1 MLRLD
6 SVNKYF
12 FRHKKN
18 EIHVIDNTSLD
29 LGDKGLVA
37 FLGSSGSGKTTLLNI
52 IGGLDKFNNGS
63 LYINDKKITKH
74 NYYKMDKI
82 RNLSIGYIFQ
92 DYKLIDTMTVYE
104 NIALVLKMVGIKDKT
119 EIKKR
124 VDYVL
129 EATNMYRYRNRLA
142 NMLSGGERQRVGI
155 ARALVKNP
163 DIILADEPTGN
174 LDSKNSIEVMN
185 IIKAISK
192 TRLVI
197 LVTHEVEL
205 ANFYADRIL
214 DIQDG
219 KIIKDTKN
227 KHNNDLDYRMDN
239 KIYLKDFVYHNKLKS
254 DNMNINIYS
263 NGKEKTNINI
273 VFKNGN
279 IYIESDVKNVELVDS
294 NSNIELV
301 NEHYK
306 KISMDMVDDYK
317 FDLDSIDN
325 NYKKKYSSIFNPI
338 TLLING
344 FRKVFNY
351 TVLKKILLLG
361 FLITG
366 MFIVYSVSSIFAT
379 IKVDEEDFITV
390 DRHYLTVTAAKFN
403 VNDYN
408 EFSKLDSIDYIIP
421 GNSLIKL
428 KLYYKDFYQSSKVEN
443 QIDGSLTSIKLINE
457 SDLIYGA
464 MPTSRHEIVI
474 DKMVAKSL
482 IKNGAARY
490 LGIKEASK
498 LVGLTVYTNLDEGFK
513 IVGITDNVSPSIYAD
528 ESMFI
533 NLIANQVTS
542 PEYGYD
548 YNTSNETFI
557 DYDLYKHKY
566 SLAKGRYP
574 SNDYEVIVRMDRE
587 EEMPL
592 NKEINVKINDRKLV
606 VVGYYDTQYNID
618 YYFVSSNTIKYN
630 LISKTTSLA
639 IVSKDEEEVM
649 NYFRDKK
656 MNIANTYELD
666 KAKYNEE
673 RHDKVKESIIVSSVV
688 IVISLI
694 EIFLMIRSSFLSR
707 IKEIGILR
715 AIGVKKSDVIKLFL
729 GEIIAITTLA
739 GMLGIALMSYIIK
752 MLTSISLLASSFV
765 LNVWVVLISVILLY
779 AFNIIVGLVPVINVL
794 RHTPASILAR
804 HDID

>member
-1 MLRLD
+1 MLKLE

-12 FRHKKN
+12 FRHKRN
-18 EIHVIDNTSLD
+18 EIHVIDNTTLD

-37 FLGSSGSGKTTLLNI
+37 FLGASGSGKTTLLNI

-63 LYINDKKITKH
+63 LYINDKKITRF

-82 RNLSIGYIFQ
+82 RNLNVGYIFQ

-197 LVTHEVEL
+197 LVTHEVDL

-219 KIIKDTKN
+219 KVVKDTKN
-227 KHNNDLDYRMDN
+227 KHTDDLDYRMDN
-239 KIYLKDFVYHNKLKS
+239 KIYLKDFAYHNKLKN
-254 DNMNINIYS
+254 DNLNINIYS
-263 NGKEKTNINI
+263 NEKDKTNINI

-279 IYIESDVKNVELVDS
+279 IYIQSDYKNVELIDDT
-294 NSNIELV
+294 SNIELV

-306 KISMDMVDDYK
+306 KISMDMVDEYK

-325 NYKKKYSSIFNPI
+325 NCKKKYSSIFNPI

-351 TVLKKILLLG
+351 SILKKILLVG

-379 IKVDEEDFITV
+379 IKVDEEDFVTINKN
-390 DRHYLTVTAAKFN
+390 YLMLTAAKFN

-408 EFSKLDSIDYIIP
+408 EFSKLDSIDYILP
-421 GNSLIKL
+421 GDSLIAL
-428 KLYYKDFYQSSKVEN
+428 KVYYKDFYQSSRI
-443 QIDGSLTSIKLINE
+443 QDRLSGSLSSIKLI
-457 SDLIYGA
+457 SSDDLIYGE

-474 DKMVAKSL
+474 DKMVAKNL
-482 IKNGAARY
+482 INNGEAKY
-490 LGIKEASK
+490 LGIKEASQ
-498 LVGLTVYTNLDEGFK
+498 LVGMTVYTNLDEAFK
-513 IVGITDNVSPSIYAD
+513 IVGITDLVSPSIYAD
-528 ESMFI
+528 NSVFI
-533 NLIANQVTS
+533 DLLANKVS
-542 PEYGYD
+542 DEYMYD
-548 YNTSNETFI
+548 YSNEKII
-557 DYDLYKHKY
+557 DYELYTSKY

-574 SNDYEVIVRMDRE
+574 IYDYEVIVRMDRE

-592 NKEINVKINDRKLV
+592 NKEISVKINDKKLV
-606 VVGYYDTQYNID
+606 VVGYYDTQYNIND
-618 YYFVSSNTIKYN
+618 YFVNSNTIKYD
-630 LISKTTSLA
+630 LISKATN
-639 IVSKDEEEVM
+639 IVIVPKAESETIS
-649 NYFRDKK
+649 YFMDKK
-656 MNIANTYELD
+656 MSIDNKYELD
-666 KAKYNEE
+666 KEKFNAE
-673 RHDKVKESIIVSSVV
+673 RKDKVRESVIVSLVV

-694 EIFLMIRSSFLSR
+694 EIFLIMRSSFLSR

-729 GEIIAITTLA
+729 GEILAITTIA
-739 GMLGIALMSYIIK
+739 GLSGIALMAYIIK
-752 MLTSISLLASSFV
+752 MLTKISLLASSFV
-765 LNVWVVLISVILLY
+765 LNLPVVLISIIIMY
-779 AFNIIVGLVPVINVL
+779 AFNIVVGLIPVINVL
-794 RHTPASILAR
+794 RRTPASILAR

>member
-6 SVNKYF
+6 NVNKYF

-18 EIHVIDNTSLD
+18 EIHVIDNTTLD
-29 LGDKGLVA
+29 LGNKGLVA
-37 FLGSSGSGKTTLLNI
+37 FLGASGSGKTTLLNI
-52 IGGLDKFNNGS
+52 IGGLDKFNSGS
-63 LYINDKKITKH
+63 LYIGDKKITKY
-74 NYYKMDKI
+74 NYHKMDKI

-92 DYKLIDTMTVYE
+92 DYKLIDTMTVYQ
-104 NIALVLKMVGIKDKT
+104 NIALVLKMIGLKDKT

-174 LDSKNSIEVMN
+174 LDSTNSIEVMN

-219 KIIKDTKN
+219 KVIKDTKN

-239 KIYLKDFVYHNKLKS
+239 KIYLKDFAYHNKLKS

-263 NGKEKTNINI
+263 NEKEKTNINI

-301 NEHYK
+301 NEHYQ

-317 FDLDSIDN
+317 FDLDSIDSN
-325 NYKKKYSSIFNPI
+325 HKKKYSSIFNPI
-338 TLLING
+338 TLLIDG

-351 TVLKKILLLG
+351 TVLKKMLLLG

-379 IKVDEEDFITV
+379 IKVDEEDFITI
-390 DRHYLTVTAAKFN
+390 DRHYLTVSAAKFN

-421 GNSLIKL
+421 SNSLIKL

-443 QIDGSLTSIKLINE
+443 QIEGSLTSIKLISE
-457 SDLIYGA
+457 SDLIYGS

-474 DKMVAKSL
+474 DKMVAKNL
-482 IKNGAARY
+482 IRVGAARY
-490 LGIKEASK
+490 LGIKDASK

-513 IVGITDNVSPSIYAD
+513 IVGITDTVNPSIYAD
-528 ESMFI
+528 ESMFL
-533 NLIANQVTS
+533 NLIANQVTT
-542 PEYGYD
+542 EYTYD
-548 YNTSNETFI
+548 YMNGETFI
-557 DYDLYKHKY
+557 DYELYRHKY
-566 SLAKGRYP
+566 TLAKGRFP
-574 SNDYEVIVRMDRE
+574 SNDYEVMVRMDKE

-618 YYFVSSNTIKYN
+618 YYFVSSNTIKYD
-630 LISKTTSLA
+630 LINKATSLA
-639 IVSKDEEEVM
+639 IIPKDETEVM
-649 NYFRDKK
+649 DYFRDKK
-656 MNIANTYELD
+656 MNIVNSYELD
-666 KAKYNEE
+666 KTKFNEQ
-673 RHDKVKESIIVSSVV
+673 RSDKVKESIIVSAVV
-688 IVISLI
+688 IAISLI

-729 GEIIAITTLA
+729 GEILAITTIA

-752 MLTSISLLASSFV
+752 MLMSIELLASSFV
-765 LNVWVVLISVILLY
+765 LNIWVVLISVILMY
-779 AFNIIVGLVPVINVL
+779 AFNIIVGLIPVINVL
-794 RHTPASILAR
+794 RHTPANILAR

>member
-1 MLRLD
+1 MLKLEN
-6 SVNKYF
+6 VNKYF

-18 EIHVIDNTSLD
+18 EIHVIDNTTLD

-37 FLGSSGSGKTTLLNI
+37 FLGASGSGKTTLLNI

-63 LYINDKKITKH
+63 LYINDKKITRF

-82 RNLSIGYIFQ
+82 RNLNVGYIFQ

-104 NIALVLKMVGIKDKT
+104 NIALVLKMVGIKDKA

-197 LVTHEVEL
+197 LVTHEVDL
-205 ANFYADRIL
+205 ADFYADRIL

-219 KIIKDTKN
+219 KVIKDTKN
-227 KHNNDLDYRMDN
+227 KRKDDLDYRMDN
-239 KIYLKDFVYHNKLKS
+239 KIYLKDFAYHNKLKN
-254 DNMNINIYS
+254 DNVNINVYS
-263 NGKEKTNINI
+263 NEKDKTNINI

-279 IYIESDVKNVELVDS
+279 IYIQSDYKNVELVDES
-294 NSNIELV
+294 SNIELV

-306 KISMDMVDDYK
+306 KISMDMVDEYK
-317 FDLDSIDN
+317 FDLDSLDN

-338 TLLING
+338 TLIING

-351 TVLKKILLLG
+351 SILKKILLVG

-379 IKVDEEDFITV
+379 IKVDETDFVTV
-390 DRHYLTVTAAKFN
+390 NKNYLMVTAAKFS

-408 EFSKLDSIDYIIP
+408 EYSKLDSVDYIIP
-421 GNSLIKL
+421 GDSIIAL
-428 KLYYKDFYQSSKVEN
+428 KLYYKDFYQSSNMQDTIK
-443 QIDGSLTSIKLINE
+443 GSLASIKLITAD
-457 SDLIYGA
+457 DLIYGE

-482 IKNGAARY
+482 INDGYSKY
-490 LGIKEASK
+490 LGIKEVSQ
-498 LVGLTVYTNLDEGFK
+498 LIGMNVYTNLDEAFK
-513 IVGITDNVSPSIYAD
+513 IVGITDLISPSIYAD
-528 ESMFI
+528 NSMFI
-533 NLIANQVTS
+533 NLLANKAS
-542 PEYGYD
+542 DEYSYD
-548 YNTSNETFI
+548 YSSEKII
-557 DYDLYKHKY
+557 DYELYTSKY

-574 SNDYEVIVRMDRE
+574 IYDYEVIVRMDRE

-592 NKEINVKINDRKLV
+592 GKEINVKINDKKLV
-606 VVGYYDTQYNID
+606 VVGYYDTQYDINH
-618 YYFVSSNTIKYN
+618 YFVSSNTIKYD
-630 LISKTTSLA
+630 LISKA
-639 IVSKDEEEVM
+639 INLVIVPKDEAEVTE
-649 NYFRDKK
+649 YFMDKK
-656 MNIANTYELD
+656 MSIDNKYELD
-666 KAKYNEE
+666 KEKFNAE
-673 RHDKVKESIIVSSVV
+673 RKDRVRESVIVSLVV

-694 EIFLMIRSSFLSR
+694 EIFLIMRSSFLSR

-729 GEIIAITTLA
+729 GEILAITTIA
-739 GMLGIALMSYIIK
+739 GLSGIALMAYIIK
-752 MLTSISLLASSFV
+752 MLMKISLLASSFV
-765 LNVWVVLISVILLY
+765 LNLPVILISVIIMY
-779 AFNIIVGLVPVINVL
+779 AFNMIVGLIPVINVL
-794 RHTPASILAR
+794 RRTPASILAR

>member
-1 MLRLD
+1 MLKLD
-6 SVNKYF
+6 NVNKYF

-37 FLGSSGSGKTTLLNI
+37 FLGASGSGKTTLLNI
-52 IGGLDKFNNGS
+52 IGGLDKFNSGS
-63 LYINDKKITKH
+63 LYIGDKKITKH

-82 RNLSIGYIFQ
+82 RNLNVGYIFQ

-104 NIALVLKMVGIKDKT
+104 NIALVLKMIGIKDKN
-119 EIKKR
+119 EIKRR

-155 ARALVKNP
+155 ARALAKNP
-163 DIILADEPTGN
+163 NIILADEPTGN

-197 LVTHEVEL
+197 LVTHEVDL

-219 KIIKDTKN
+219 KVIKDYKN
-227 KHNNDLDYRMDN
+227 KHNDDLDYRMDN
-239 KIYLKDFVYHNKLKS
+239 KIYLKDFTYHDKIKS

-263 NGKEKTNINI
+263 NEKEKTNINI

-294 NSNIELV
+294 NSNIEFV

-306 KISMDMVDDYK
+306 KISMDMVDEYK

-325 NYKKKYSSIFNPI
+325 NHKKKYSSIFNPI

-351 TVLKKILLLG
+351 TILKKILLIG
-361 FLITG
+361 FIITG
-366 MFIVYSVSSIFAT
+366 MFIVYSVSSIFAA
-379 IKVDEEDFITV
+379 IKVDEEDFIV
-390 DRHYLTVTAAKFN
+390 VNKNYLTVSAAKFN

-408 EFSKLDSIDYIIP
+408 EFSKLESIDYIIP
-421 GNSLIKL
+421 SSSLIKL

-443 QIDGSLTSIKLINE
+443 QIEGSLTSIKLINE
-457 SDLIYGA
+457 SDLIYGS

-482 IKNGAARY
+482 IKYGAARY
-490 LGIKEASK
+490 LGIKDASK
-498 LVGLTVYTNLDEGFK
+498 LIGITVYTKLDEAFK
-513 IVGITDNVSPSIYAD
+513 IVGITDLVSPSIYAD
-528 ESMFI
+528 ESMFL
-533 NLIANQVTS
+533 NLIANQVSTG
-542 PEYGYD
+542 EYAYESS
-548 YNTSNETFI
+548 NNETFI
-557 DYDLYKHKY
+557 DYELYKNKY
-566 SLAKGRYP
+566 WLAKGRMP
-574 SNDYEVIVRMDRE
+574 SNDYEVMVDIGKED
-587 EEMPL
+587 EMPL

-606 VVGYYDTQYNID
+606 VVGYYNSQYNFD
-618 YYFVSSNTIKYN
+618 YYFVNSNTIKYN
-630 LISKTTSLA
+630 LISTTTSLA
-639 IVSKDEEEVM
+639 IIPKNESEVID
-649 NYFRDKK
+649 YFRNKK
-656 MNIANTYELD
+656 MNIVNNYELD
-666 KAKYNEE
+666 KEKYNED
-673 RHDKVKESIIVSSVV
+673 RKDTVKENV
-688 IVISLI
+688 IVASVIIAVSLI
-694 EIFLMIRSSFLSR
+694 EIFLMMRSSFLSR

-715 AIGVKKSDVIKLFL
+715 AIGVKKGDVIRLFL

-739 GMLGIALMSYIIK
+739 GMLGIIIMSYIIK
-752 MLTSISLLASSFV
+752 MLTSIDMLASSFV
-765 LNVWVVLISVILLY
+765 LNIWVILISVIIMY
-779 AFNIIVGLVPVINVL
+779 TFNIIVGLLPVFNVL
-794 RHTPASILAR
+794 RHTPANILAR
-804 HDID
+804 HDIE

>member
-6 SVNKYF
+6 NINKYF

-18 EIHVIDNTSLD
+18 EIHVIDNTTLD
-29 LGDKGLVA
+29 LGNKGLVA
-37 FLGSSGSGKTTLLNI
+37 FLGASGSGKTTLLNI
-52 IGGLDKFNNGS
+52 IGGLDKFNSGS
-63 LYINDKKITKH
+63 LYIGDKKITKY
-74 NYYKMDKI
+74 NYHKMDKI

-92 DYKLIDTMTVYE
+92 DYKLIDTMTVYQ
-104 NIALVLKMVGIKDKT
+104 NIALVLKMIGLKDKA

-174 LDSKNSIEVMN
+174 LDSTNSIEVMN

-219 KIIKDTKN
+219 KVIKDTKN

-239 KIYLKDFVYHNKLKS
+239 KIYLKDFAYHNKLKS

-263 NGKEKTNINI
+263 NEKEKTNINI

-301 NEHYK
+301 NEHYQ

-317 FDLDSIDN
+317 FDLDSIDSN
-325 NYKKKYSSIFNPI
+325 HKKKYSSIFNPI
-338 TLLING
+338 TLLIDG

-351 TVLKKILLLG
+351 TILKKMLLLG

-379 IKVDEEDFITV
+379 IKVDEEDFITI
-390 DRHYLTVTAAKFN
+390 DRHYLTVSAAKFN

-421 GNSLIKL
+421 SNSLIKL

-443 QIDGSLTSIKLINE
+443 QIEGSLTSIKLISE

-474 DKMVAKSL
+474 DKMVAKNL
-482 IKNGAARY
+482 IKVGVARY
-490 LGIKEASK
+490 LGIKDASQ

-513 IVGITDNVSPSIYAD
+513 IVGITDTVNPSIYAD
-528 ESMFI
+528 ETMFL
-533 NLIANQVTS
+533 NLIANQVTT
-542 PEYGYD
+542 EYTSD
-548 YNTSNETFI
+548 YSSSETFI
-557 DYDLYKHKY
+557 DYELYRHKY
-566 SLAKGRYP
+566 SLAKGRFP
-574 SNDYEVIVRMDRE
+574 SNDYEVMVRMDKE

-630 LISKTTSLA
+630 LINKATSLA
-639 IVSKDEEEVM
+639 IIPKDETEVM
-649 NYFRDKK
+649 DYFRDKK
-656 MNIANTYELD
+656 MNIVNSYELD
-666 KAKYNEE
+666 KTKFNEQ
-673 RHDKVKESIIVSSVV
+673 RSDKVKESIIVSAVV
-688 IVISLI
+688 IAISLI

-707 IKEIGILR
+707 IKEIGVLR

-729 GEIIAITTLA
+729 GEILAITTLA

-752 MLTSISLLASSFV
+752 MLTKIELLASSFV
-765 LNVWVVLISVILLY
+765 LNIWVVLISVILMY
-779 AFNIIVGLVPVINVL
+779 AFNIIVGLIPVINVL
-794 RHTPASILAR
+794 RHTPANILAR